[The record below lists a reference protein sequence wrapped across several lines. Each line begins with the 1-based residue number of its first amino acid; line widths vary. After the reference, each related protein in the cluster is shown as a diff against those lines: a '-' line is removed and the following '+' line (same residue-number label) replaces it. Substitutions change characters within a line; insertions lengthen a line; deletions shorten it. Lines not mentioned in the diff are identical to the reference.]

1 MITLITLE
9 RVVERDPQ
17 EYKRVKGGGTM
28 ANIKRTKLVLR
39 FNIGTEDA
47 PKYKDVTYTRVAE
60 EASDDNV
67 KTVGNALA
75 ALYDH
80 SLSDV
85 VRVNEVSLGHWLN
98 LIYLFFRCSKHIL
111 IVSLYILP

>member
-1 MITLITLE
+1 
-9 RVVERDPQ
+9 
-17 EYKRVKGGGTM
+17 M

-60 EASDDNV
+60 EASDDHV

-80 SLSDV
+80 SLFDV
-85 VRVNEVSLGHWLN
+85 VRVNEVSLGHSVEVFYHFVLGDPN
-98 LIYLFFRCSKHIL
+98 TFLIAGFVHSYIVVKRCRNSKSTH
-111 IVSLYILP
+111 SHPY